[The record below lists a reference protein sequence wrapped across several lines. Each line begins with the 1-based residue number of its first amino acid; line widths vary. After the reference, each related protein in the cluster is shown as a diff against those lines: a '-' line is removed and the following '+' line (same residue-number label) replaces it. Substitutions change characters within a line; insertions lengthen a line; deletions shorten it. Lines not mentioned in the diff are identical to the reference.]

1 MNAVAK
7 DITVAAQQE
16 VAPVQQVGES
26 AAILSM
32 IERASRDPSV
42 DIEKF
47 ERLMAMRERMDD
59 RAAKQSFDNAVS
71 QAKGEIGPIAKNKV
85 VDFTS
90 QKGRTNYRHEDF
102 AEVARAVDPVLNRY
116 GLSYRFR
123 SQQKAGKV
131 SITCILSHRDGYA
144 EETTL
149 EANEDSSGNKNS
161 IQAIGSSATYLQR
174 YTLKLALGLSASDQD
189 DDGKA
194 AGAPSY
200 ASESQ
205 IEELQGLLI
214 STGRDVPKFL
224 AYFKIENLD
233 EFPAKRFD
241 EAVTLLTRK
250 TGGAK

>member
-7 DITVAAQQE
+7 DITVAAPQE
-16 VAPVQQVGES
+16 VVTVQQVGES

-42 DIEKF
+42 DVEKF
-47 ERLMAMRERMDD
+47 ERLMAMRERNET
-59 RAAKQSFDNAVS
+59 RFAQAAFSAAVSAAKAEIAPIARN
-71 QAKGEIGPIAKNKV
+71 AKGHNEKKYADFSAIA
-85 VDFTS
+85 S
-90 QKGRTNYRHEDF
+90 
-102 AEVARAVDPVLNRY
+102 AVDPVLAKN

-123 SQQKAGKV
+123 SNQTDKQTVAV
-131 SITCILSHRDGYA
+131 TCILSHKDGHS
-144 EETTL
+144 EENTL
-149 EANEDSSGNKNS
+149 MGGPDTSGSKNA
-161 IQAIGSSATYLQR
+161 IQALGSALTYLQR
-174 YTLKLALGLSASDQD
+174 YSLVQALGLATTND

-194 AGAPSY
+194 AGVAAY
-200 ASESQ
+200 ASEHQ

-214 STGRDVPKFL
+214 STGRDVPKFI
-224 AYFKIENLD
+224 AYFKIESLD